1 MNPIIETEL
10 RESTELQLLFWYRET
25 KYILKN
31 EDIVTY
37 GSDVLL
43 SSYKRIWGRDRLCI
57 ENWRWWH
64 VLFLAAT
71 PRQLSRY

>member
-43 SSYKRIWGRDRLCI
+43 SSYKRI
-57 ENWRWWH
+57 
-64 VLFLAAT
+64 
-71 PRQLSRY
+71 

>member
-43 SSYKRIWGRDRLCI
+43 SSYKRIWGRDRLRI
-57 ENWRWWH
+57 ENRRWWH